1 MAVRNTFA
9 TLLKFIMAA
18 VFASLLLNAH
28 AQAMPSDCHTAEVSV
43 STAHGP
49 LTTSDVDHH
58 DRALKD
64 RLCCAQSCAVC
75 VASVPAPASIAWSD
89 YTDTSYFP
97 NVLASMTGQGSAAVF
112 EPPRSTLF

>member
-43 STAHGP
+43 STTHGP
-49 LTTSDVDHH
+49 LASDPDHH
-58 DRALKD
+58 DKAFRGK
-64 RLCCAQSCAVC
+64 LCCSNACVVC
-75 VASVPAPASIAWSD
+75 VANIPSPVSVAWSD
-89 YTDTSYFP
+89 YIGPSYFP
-97 NVLASMTGQGSAAVF
+97 VMLTRMTGQDAPAVF
-112 EPPRSTLF
+112 EPPRSIPL